1 MRADKTRSRGRF
13 LVLGSCFLLTTRHFS
28 SILRLTVS
36 PLNRFTMKATIKQVA
51 QRAGVSVATV
61 SYVLNGAG
69 VVTDETRQRVLDA
82 IAELN
87 YQPQYAARSM
97 RGRSHTLGVTL
108 PSHPGRLAE
117 PALAEVLSGLAD
129 AAAARGYFLL
139 LATAGADQDETE
151 LCLSLARSRRVD
163 GLVLLDMLVD
173 DPRAQALAAAGIPHV
188 CAGPPPA
195 GIDSPSVVIDMR
207 AAAVDAVRHLLSL
220 GHRRIGLIQLPSDLA
235 VSESI
240 VEGYRQALTDAGL
253 PFDPTLVV
261 ESGRTE
267 EDGYQAMTEL
277 LATSRA
283 PTAVLA
289 GSDELAFGAMHA
301 LNDARLIVGRDVAL
315 VGLDDLPL
323 AAHVNPPLTA
333 VRQPRRAQ
341 GQQLA
346 ILLDDAIMKRNA
358 SLRMVTLS
366 ARLIIRRSSGSAWRA
381 AEGVN

>member
-1 MRADKTRSRGRF
+1 MQ
-13 LVLGSCFLLTTRHFS
+13 
-28 SILRLTVS
+28 
-36 PLNRFTMKATIKQVA
+36 ATIKQVA
-51 QRAGVSVATV
+51 QRAGVSIATV
-61 SYVLNGAG
+61 SYVLNGTG

-82 IAELN
+82 VAELN

-108 PSHPGRLAE
+108 PSSPGRLAE
-117 PALAEVLSGLAD
+117 PALAEVMSGLAD
-129 AAAARGYFLL
+129 AAALRGYFLL
-139 LATAGADQDETE
+139 LATVDADQDETE

-195 GIDSPSVVIDMR
+195 GIDSPSVVIDVH
-207 AAAVDAVRHLLSL
+207 AAAIDAVQHLLSL
-220 GHRRIGLIQLPSDLA
+220 GHRRIGLIQPPSDLA
-235 VSESI
+235 VSEPI
-240 VEGYRQALTDAGL
+240 VEGYRQALTTAGL

-277 LATSRA
+277 LAAASP

-301 LNDARLIVGRDVAL
+301 LNDARLIVGRDVSL
-315 VGLDDLPL
+315 VGFDDLPL
-323 AAHVNPPLTA
+323 AAHVNPPLTT

-341 GQQLA
+341 GRQLA
-346 ILLDDAIMKRNA
+346 ALLDDVILKRNV
-358 SLRMVTLS
+358 SVRTVTLS
-366 ARLIIRRSSGSAWRA
+366 ARLIVRRSSGPALHA
-381 AEGVN
+381 AGKAN

>member
-1 MRADKTRSRGRF
+1 M
-13 LVLGSCFLLTTRHFS
+13 
-28 SILRLTVS
+28 
-36 PLNRFTMKATIKQVA
+36 ATIKQVA

-61 SYVLNGAG
+61 SYVLNGTGA
-69 VVTDETRQRVLDA
+69 VTDETRQRVLDA
-82 IAELN
+82 VAELD
-87 YQPQYAARSM
+87 YQPQYAARTM

-108 PSHPGRLAE
+108 PSRPGRLAE

-129 AAAARGYFLL
+129 AAALRGYFLL

-151 LCLSLARSRRVD
+151 LCLSLARTRRVD
-163 GLVLLDMLVD
+163 GLVLIDMLVD

-195 GIDSPSVVIDMR
+195 GIDSPSVIIDVR
-207 AAAVDAVRHLLSL
+207 TAAIDAARHLLSL
-220 GHRRIGLIQLPSDLA
+220 GHRRIGLIQSPSELA
-235 VSESI
+235 VSEPV
-240 VEGYRQALTDAGL
+240 VEGYRQALIDAGL
-253 PFDPTLVV
+253 PFDPALVV

-277 LATSRA
+277 LAAARP

-315 VGLDDLPL
+315 VGFDDLPL
-323 AAHVNPPLTA
+323 AAHVNPPLTT
-333 VRQPRRAQ
+333 VRQPRRVQ

-346 ILLDDAIMKRNA
+346 VLLDDAIRKRTMA
-358 SLRMVTLS
+358 LRTVTLH
-366 ARLIIRRSSGSAWRA
+366 ARLIIRRSSGPAPCA
-381 AEGVN
+381 TEKVN

>member
-1 MRADKTRSRGRF
+1 MQ
-13 LVLGSCFLLTTRHFS
+13 
-28 SILRLTVS
+28 
-36 PLNRFTMKATIKQVA
+36 ATIKQVA
-51 QRAGVSVATV
+51 QRAGVSIATV
-61 SYVLNGAG
+61 SYVLNGTG

-82 IAELN
+82 VAELN
-87 YQPQYAARSM
+87 YQPQHAARSM

-108 PSHPGRLAE
+108 PSSPGRLAE
-117 PALAEVLSGLAD
+117 PALAEVMSGLAD
-129 AAAARGYFLL
+129 AAALRGYFLL
-139 LATAGADQDETE
+139 LATVGADQDETE
-151 LCLSLARSRRVD
+151 VCLSLARTRRVD

-195 GIDSPSVVIDMR
+195 GINSPSVAIDVR
-207 AAAVDAVRHLLSL
+207 TAAVDAVRHLLRL

-235 VSESI
+235 VSDPI
-240 VEGYRQALTDAGL
+240 VDGYRQALTAAGL

-261 ESGRTE
+261 ESGRSE

-277 LATSRA
+277 LAASRP

-301 LNDARLIVGRDVAL
+301 LNDARLIVGRDVSL
-315 VGLDDLPL
+315 VGFDDLPL
-323 AAHVNPPLTA
+323 AAHVNPPLTT

-346 ILLDDAIMKRNA
+346 ILLDDAIQKRNA
-358 SLRMVTLS
+358 SLQTVTLS
-366 ARLIIRRSSGSAWRA
+366 ARLIIRRSSGPAPRTTQ
-381 AEGVN
+381 EVQ